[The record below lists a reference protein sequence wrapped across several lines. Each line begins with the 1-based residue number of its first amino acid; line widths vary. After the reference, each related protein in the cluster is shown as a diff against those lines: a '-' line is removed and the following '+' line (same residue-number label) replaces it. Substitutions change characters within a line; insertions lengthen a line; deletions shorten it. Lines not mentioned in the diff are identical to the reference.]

1 MPLQRQRANASSE
14 TRRLKKRSRFGC
26 NTCKARKVK
35 CDERQDTCANCESLH
50 LECTYSQTQP
60 APRRAATKRNRRSC
74 NGCRVARCRC
84 SGSSTDH
91 PSCQRCRE
99 NKIRC
104 SYQDSTNQHGQLES
118 GQQGSLP
125 APRSIGNIIG
135 SIHRGP
141 IPSPAANETNAQLD
155 WLSSSE
161 LPDGKH
167 IKVLV
172 EHYFQNFH
180 PLRCYAFIHKPSF
193 MQKLNDRLDS
203 DLRDDAL
210 LHIMCTIGA
219 LFFALE
225 YSDTVQELPTSVVLK
240 AGSQW
245 AATAER
251 LLLGNTHHISVDG
264 LMTAQLLYDYAL
276 RMANFTQAFVLSA
289 LMARMTQALQLNLEY
304 SSDLFNQSPNAT
316 LSITARECRRRL
328 MWSCYVTDVL
338 CSNGV
343 EQLTLVFEK
352 HIGIQLPCHERNFLH
367 ERPCIT
373 RTLTGSPLDFIPPD
387 KIPVDIDSNMGMLG
401 HLIQHLEIRR
411 RVLWYIKHLDQAK
424 PPWLPDSEFAQ
435 LDRELQAWYMS
446 LPPSLQFTTST
457 IYLRKESSQLGAL
470 CFFHCTYHQTMLDF
484 YRIGTPELFKLRS
497 AFHFPPEQH
506 DFQRHLQYAL
516 FKVARTL
523 AAIVAEAEQH
533 GPRITGDT
541 WFPTIAYESNRVM
554 LYYLTQV
561 TDPMALDKR
570 ELVLSTI
577 PYLQS
582 NLKALKT
589 MRATNAMADSLSRG
603 AESMLQKLGVD
614 SNNILPLPSVI
625 LDDPYL
631 AFPSRDTQNGVEA
644 PSQRAADSDLHPL
657 SIFRMAR
664 NEIPEG
670 HAPAVSVRKSP
681 APAEEVPPQPPQL
694 DEDLHG
700 FEQNLDLFFAPDLA
714 QDWQLAEMLL
724 DSGTVGDGPIS
735 WIGMPQP
742 GL

>member
-1 MPLQRQRANASSE
+1 MVA
-14 TRRLKKRSRFGC
+14 
-26 NTCKARKVK
+26 
-35 CDERQDTCANCESLH
+35 ESLDVDAREVLRISPH
-50 LECTYSQTQP
+50 VRDVVRTRSDALIKTLPIHMDNQI
-60 APRRAATKRNRRSC
+60 RHGKR
-74 NGCRVARCRC
+74 
-84 SGSSTDH
+84 DW
-91 PSCQRCRE
+91 
-99 NKIRC
+99 
-104 SYQDSTNQHGQLES
+104 
-118 GQQGSLP
+118 
-125 APRSIGNIIG
+125 
-135 SIHRGP
+135 
-141 IPSPAANETNAQLD
+141 PSPLS
-155 WLSSSE
+155 LSSPD
-161 LPDGKH
+161 LPDAKH
-167 IKVLV
+167 IKILV
-172 EHYFQNFH
+172 EHYFQNLH

-193 MQKLNDRLDS
+193 MQKLNDRLGS

-210 LHIMCTIGA
+210 LHIMCTVGA
-219 LFFALE
+219 LFFAQE
-225 YSDTVQELPTSVVLK
+225 YSDTVQELPTSFVLK

-245 AATAER
+245 AITAER
-251 LLLGNTHHISVDG
+251 LLLGNTHQISVDG

-276 RMANFTQAFVLSA
+276 RMANFTQAFILGA
-289 LMARMTQALQLNLEY
+289 LMARMTQALQLNIEY
-304 SSDLFNQSPNAT
+304 SSDLFNQSPSTT
-316 LSITARECRRRL
+316 LSTTARECRRRL

-387 KIPVDIDSNMGMLG
+387 KLPVDIDSNMGMLG
-401 HLIQHLEIRR
+401 YLIQQLEIRR

-435 LDRELQAWYMS
+435 LDGELQTWYTS
-446 LPPSLQFTTST
+446 LPPSLQFMAST

-533 GPRITGDT
+533 GPRILGDT

-631 AFPSRDTQNGVEA
+631 AFPRRDTQNGVEA

-664 NEIPEG
+664 NKIPEG

-681 APAEEVPPQPPQL
+681 VAAEEVLMPPPPVDQ
-694 DEDLHG
+694 DLNG

-735 WIGMPQP
+735 WIGMPQA